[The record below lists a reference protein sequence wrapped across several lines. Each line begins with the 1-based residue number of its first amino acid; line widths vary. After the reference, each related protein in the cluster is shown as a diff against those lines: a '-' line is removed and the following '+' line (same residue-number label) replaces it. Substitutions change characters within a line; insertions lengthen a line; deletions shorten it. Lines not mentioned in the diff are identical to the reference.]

1 MIKSNQGLI
10 NKKVL
15 YAQAVYGDEE
25 KQAVLKSFD
34 NGWLASGPLVKEFE
48 EKVAKLFGKKYGIAL
63 NSGSSATLLSVKTA
77 IKFNKQRLI
86 KHIITPACTF
96 STTVSAIL
104 NSGIHPLFVD
114 SIIGRYTANEDQIEN
129 ILSERSNVCAILVP
143 QLIGGIVDMPRLR
156 KLADKYNIYLIDD
169 SCDTFAPMIN
179 GKTIA
184 SYSDLTCT
192 SFYGS
197 HIITAMGIG
206 GMIMTDNEKFRDYI
220 IMLRDWGRYGDD
232 REEFKKRFDFKIDN
246 IPYDSKFIYGDYGF
260 NLKLNEASAAFGLEQ
275 LKRLDKFLEI
285 RKDNF
290 NSYTDFFKQ
299 YEDYFYL
306 PYLIKGAQT
315 NWLAYPLTIKNAPF
329 TRYELLEYLE
339 KNGIQTRVLF
349 SGNITR
355 HDAYRGY
362 LKEFINADYIMANG
376 FLLGCH
382 QGLEKK
388 DIEYVKKIFKDFF
401 NRYV

>member
-25 KQAVLKSFD
+25 KQAVLKSFN

-48 EKVAKLFGKKYGIAL
+48 EKVAKLFGKKYGIAV
-63 NSGSSATLLSVKTA
+63 NSGSSATLLSVKTVVR
-77 IKFNKQRLI
+77 FNKQRSI
-86 KHIITPACTF
+86 KHVITPACTF

-114 SIIGRYTANEDQIEN
+114 SVIGRYTANEDQIEE
-129 ILSERSNVCAILVP
+129 IISKREDICAILVP

-169 SCDTFAPMIN
+169 SCDTFAPMID
-179 GKTIA
+179 GKTVA

-206 GMIMTDNEKFRDYI
+206 GMIMTDNEKMRDYI

-232 REEFKKRFDFKIDN
+232 REEFKKRFDFKIDD
-246 IPYDSKFIYGDYGF
+246 IPYDKKFIYGGYGF

-275 LKRLDKFLEI
+275 LKRLDKFLKI

-290 NSYTDFFKQ
+290 NSYTEFFKD
-299 YEDYFYL
+299 YEDFFYL
-306 PYLIKGAQT
+306 PYLIEGANT
-315 NWLAYPLTIKNAPF
+315 NWLAYPLTIKSAPF
-329 TRYELLEYLE
+329 SRYDLLEYLE
-339 KNGIQTRVLF
+339 ENGIQTRVLF

-355 HDAYRGY
+355 HEAYRGY
-362 LKEFINADYIMANG
+362 LSEFKNADYIMENG
-376 FLLGCH
+376 FLIGCH

-388 DIEYVKKIFKDFF
+388 DIEYVKKIFINFF
-401 NRYV
+401 SKYV